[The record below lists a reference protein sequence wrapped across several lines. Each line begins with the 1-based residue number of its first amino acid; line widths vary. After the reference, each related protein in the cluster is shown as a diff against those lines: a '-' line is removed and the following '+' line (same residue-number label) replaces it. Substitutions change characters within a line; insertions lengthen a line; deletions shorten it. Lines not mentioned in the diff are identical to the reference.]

1 MKPYYI
7 YGALAVMAATSCSH
21 DSGWSIRGKL
31 DNAPENA
38 TLALEANNAGHWYAL
53 DSIKVDKNGN
63 FSYTAPAPLQGQ
75 DILRITLPG
84 KGSIYFPIDSIDKVD
99 ITADAGTFGTGHT
112 LSGSAL
118 TSGVVRVDSIVASTD
133 DPIALRR
140 ELINVMTADTTGLIS
155 YYALGKSVDGK
166 PLFDP
171 AESLGNRAYG
181 AVAQV
186 YASRRPLDPKGTAV
200 QKAYFEGRRK
210 LGKVNVNQQVIEL
223 PETGFI
229 DIVRYDARGKQQSLK
244 ELSQGKVV
252 IVNFAQYDLQGSPAI
267 NAMLNALYSKYHD
280 KGLEIYQLAFDND
293 EVSWREA
300 ARNLPWTAVWNA
312 PSDGPEVLAHY
323 NVGSLPLFYIIDR
336 NGDLIERIETP
347 ADLPGKVAKQF

>member
-53 DSIKVDKNGN
+53 DSIKVD
-63 FSYTAPAPLQGQ
+63 
-75 DILRITLPG
+75 
-84 KGSIYFPIDSIDKVD
+84 
-99 ITADAGTFGTGHT
+99 
-112 LSGSAL
+112 
-118 TSGVVRVDSIVASTD
+118 
-133 DPIALRR
+133 
-140 ELINVMTADTTGLIS
+140 IS

-252 IVNFAQYDLQGSPAI
+252 IVNFAQYDLQASPAI